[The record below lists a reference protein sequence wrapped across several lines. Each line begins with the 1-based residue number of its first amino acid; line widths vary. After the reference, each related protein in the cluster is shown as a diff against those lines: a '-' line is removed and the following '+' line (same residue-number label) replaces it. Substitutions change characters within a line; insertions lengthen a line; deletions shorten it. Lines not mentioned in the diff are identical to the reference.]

1 MEQIEYLSLLRLSID
16 PINNYQ
22 ALTILLSLIHYFQL
36 DQKYFKKY
44 LSLTYLEYLRINI
57 YHKILS
63 INNIKFKFTK
73 VPHLYNFYLT
83 LTFIQLLLKPFAN
96 K

>member
-1 MEQIEYLSLLRLSID
+1 LG
-16 PINNYQ
+16 
-22 ALTILLSLIHYFQL
+22 
-36 DQKYFKKY
+36 
-44 LSLTYLEYLRINI
+44 LTYLEYLRINI

-63 INNIKFKFTK
+63 VNNIKFKFTK

-83 LTFIQLLLKPFAN
+83 LTFIQFLLKPFAN